1 MTRVRAARRKVKK
14 KAIGGMPRECAVGRG
29 THETSTI
36 VDWPLPQRGQVSG
49 YGDGGDA
56 ADPRAS
62 PGAFD
67 EPATTA
73 AADAARV
80 RPCR

>member
-1 MTRVRAARRKVKK
+1 
-14 KAIGGMPRECAVGRG
+14 MPRECAVGCG

-36 VDWPLPQRGQVSG
+36 VDWPSPQRGQVSG

-62 PGAFD
+62 PGASD

-80 RPCR
+80 RAGSRARAPV